1 MGRIAGV
8 AALLVAAVASTG
20 WAAEP
25 GGLEKQ
31 VAELVRQNRLLLER
45 VTELEKRLADRE
57 AEERAAENHEKETV
71 GGQGAVEEQQNV
83 APATE
88 TLEMAADSSWADGLR
103 ERIEI
108 GVLVEVEA
116 ASVRSF
122 DNEETSDVSLATVE
136 AGLAARITPWAD
148 AHFVFLYEDGEEDD
162 HVLLD
167 EGALAL
173 SGPALLPASL
183 TMGKMYLPFGS
194 FETNLVSDPLTL
206 DIAEINES
214 GLLAALQGGGFYGA
228 LFAFNGDIE
237 TTDTNDEIRGY
248 GINAGYL
255 YECDR
260 LAVHAGLG
268 WLNNL
273 ADSDGLGDYLT
284 DADGAG
290 LDFIADE
297 VPGLAANLKVVV
309 SPFFLLAEYVTAL
322 DDFRP
327 GEIDFAGHSAR
338 PAAWSGEVGAS
349 WRLWQRE
356 TVFALGVQG
365 TKEAVALGLPEE
377 RYLAAIR
384 LYFCDNTSLALE
396 YIHAED
402 YAEDEGGSNGSA
414 GAATMQLAVEF

>member
-1 MGRIAGV
+1 MARIAGV
-8 AALLVAAVASTG
+8 AGLLLVAAASTG

-31 VAELVRQNRLLLER
+31 VEELVRQNRLLLER
-45 VTELEKRLADRE
+45 VTELERRLEGRE
-57 AEERAAENHEKETV
+57 AEGQRPEPEKMSAAGPPADKERAPAAPTAE
-71 GGQGAVEEQQNV
+71 
-83 APATE
+83 AP
-88 TLEMAADSSWADGLR
+88 LPPDGLR
-103 ERIEI
+103 ERIEF

-116 ASVRSF
+116 SSARSF
-122 DNEETSDVSLATVE
+122 ENEETSDVSLATVE
-136 AGLAARITPWAD
+136 AGLAARITSWAD
-148 AHFVFLYEDGEEDD
+148 AHAVLLYEEGEEDD

-167 EGALAL
+167 EGALTL
-173 SGPALLPASL
+173 SGPAALPASL

-255 YECDR
+255 YECDG

-284 DADGAG
+284 GADGAG
-290 LDFIADE
+290 LDFIGDE
-297 VPGLAANLKVVV
+297 VPGLAANLKVVA

-327 GEIDFAGHSAR
+327 GEIDFAGHGAR

-365 TKEAVALGLPEE
+365 TEEAVALGLPEE

-384 LYFCDNTSLALE
+384 LYFWDNTSLALE

-402 YAEDEGGSNGSA
+402 YAEDDGGSNASA